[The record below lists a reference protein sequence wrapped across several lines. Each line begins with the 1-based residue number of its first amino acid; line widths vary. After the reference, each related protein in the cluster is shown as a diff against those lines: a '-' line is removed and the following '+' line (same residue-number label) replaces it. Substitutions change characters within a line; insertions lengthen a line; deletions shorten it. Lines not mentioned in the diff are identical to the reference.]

1 MPKKTIGRFEI
12 ADFPE
17 IGLNNVPVKIDTGAY
32 TPSIHFEKA
41 EETQDGLAVYFFSQ
55 QTAAILIPSYKNS
68 KVRSS
73 NGKLQKRFKIKTQ
86 MVFHGKKYRI
96 EFTLAKR
103 NKMRFPVLLG
113 RKFLSGKF
121 VVDTSLKYTSKSF

>member
-1 MPKKTIGRFEI
+1 MSKKIIGRFEK

-17 IGLNNVPVKIDTGAY
+17 WGFKNLPVKIDTGAY
-32 TPSIHFEKA
+32 TPSMHFESA
-41 EETQDGLAVYFFSQ
+41 EETEGGLAIFFSKNQ
-55 QTAAILIPSYKNS
+55 KVPILSPQYKMV

-73 NGKLQKRFKIKTQ
+73 NGKLQRRYKVKTR
-86 MVFHGKKYRI
+86 MVFLGKKYRV
-96 EFTLAKR
+96 EFTLAHR

-121 VVDTSLKYTSKSF
+121 LIDTSLKYTFTNS

>member
-1 MPKKTIGRFEI
+1 MSKKIIGRFEK

-17 IGLNNVPVKIDTGAY
+17 WELVNLPIKIDTGAY
-32 TPSIHFEKA
+32 TPSIHYESA
-41 EETQDGLAVYFFSQ
+41 EETQEGLLIFFSKNQ
-55 QTAAILIPSYKNS
+55 KKPVLSPQYKMV

-73 NGKLQKRFKIKTQ
+73 NGNLQKRYKVKTQ
-86 MVFHGKKYRI
+86 MVFHGKKYRL
-96 EFTLAKR
+96 EFTLARR

-121 VVDTSLKYTSKSF
+121 LIDTSLKNTFTNF